1 VARSHP
7 RLDHQVAN
15 QARSQTADRRQP
27 VQRVLLLALAVN
39 VLLSLVK
46 LAVGLLSGSL
56 AVLADAIHSAT
67 DGVSSLVA
75 LLANRLADP
84 RPDRNHPYGHRK
96 AESIGALVIAL
107 FILLAAW
114 EILKSA
120 GQRVAAGLEPIQ
132 LSWPEL
138 GLLLLVLLCNIGLAS
153 YEQWQARRLGSSLLR
168 ADAAHTRSDVWTSV
182 VVVLGMAGAVA
193 LGIPWLDVA
202 LALPLCGLMLRAS
215 WQVTRHNVPLL
226 IDQVAVAP
234 EAIRAVAMGVPG
246 VLNCHAIASRGMVGE
261 QVFMELHLVVAPT
274 DLATAHQI
282 SDQVER
288 RLDAHYGPL
297 RCTVHLEPHDHASAI
312 LNPEAGHG

>member
-1 VARSHP
+1 VARSHH
-7 RLDHQVAN
+7 RLDHHLGH
-15 QARSQTADRRQP
+15 QAADRRQP

-39 VLLSLVK
+39 VLLSLVT

-67 DGVSSLVA
+67 DGFSSLVG
-75 LLANRLADP
+75 LLANQLADP

-96 AESIGALVIAL
+96 AESLGALVIAL

-120 GQRVAAGLEPIQ
+120 GQRLLSGLEPIQ
-132 LSWPEL
+132 LGWPEL
-138 GLLLLVLLCNIGLAS
+138 GLLLLVLVCNVGLAG

-182 VVVLGMAGAVA
+182 VVLLGLAGAVA
-193 LGIPWLDVA
+193 LGIPWLDMA

-215 WQVTRHNVPLL
+215 WQVVGHNLPLL

-234 EAIRAVAMGVPG
+234 EAIRAVAMAVPG
-246 VLNCHAIASRGMVGE
+246 VLNCHAIASRGIVGE

-274 DLATAHQI
+274 DLATAHRI
-282 SDQVER
+282 SNQVEQ
-288 RLDAHYGPL
+288 RLEAQYGPL
-297 RCTVHLEPHDHASAI
+297 RCTVHLEPLDHTCATLS
-312 LNPEAGHG
+312 PEAGHGS